1 MGRRD
6 DAAQAG
12 MAGMIRYHRRWF
24 PGVSAMGFFS
34 QLVRHK
40 SIEQLQAEVVTRRD
54 FRRVLG
60 LWQLTAIGIGGIIGV
75 GIFVLAGQQAA
86 VNAGPAVVLSF
97 LIAGLGSACAALC
110 YAEFAGLIPVTGSA
124 YTYSYAVLGEFVAWI
139 IGWDL
144 LLEYALVVAVVAIG
158 WSGYVQVLLASAGV
172 RLPEWAQQ
180 SMSAQTMEY
189 YLQQIFGMHG
199 AAAIAAPGDGHRFN
213 VIAAAVSLAV
223 AVLLTVRTE
232 WGARFNTAV
241 VAIKVLGVLLVVGV
255 GVFYIHPANWHPFIP
270 ARVVDAAT
278 GIGHF
283 GWQGVLTGASVVFF
297 AVFGYDTLTTAAEE
311 ARHPQRDLPRAVLL
325 SLGVA
330 MVLYVAVSLVLT
342 GITSYRHLGG
352 DASVSDA
359 FESIGLHWLSLTIAA
374 AAVIGVTS
382 VLFAFM
388 LGAARIWFA
397 LARDGL
403 LPGWFARV
411 SPRFGTPARPT
422 LILGVFTAIVAG
434 LLPIGEVAELVNI
447 GTLSAFIIICAA
459 IMLLRVR
466 KPSLQRNFR
475 TPVVWFTAPLG
486 IVFSALLIYGL
497 PWITYE
503 RFVIWMALGCVIY
516 FGYGIRHSKL
526 ARGG

>member
-1 MGRRD
+1 M
-6 DAAQAG
+6 
-12 MAGMIRYHRRWF
+12 
-24 PGVSAMGFFS
+24 SFFS
-34 QLVRHK
+34 KLVRHK
-40 SIEQLQAEVVTRRD
+40 SVEQLQAEVGSRGD

-86 VNAGPAVVLSF
+86 TNAGPAVALSF
-97 LIAGLGSACAALC
+97 IIAGLGSACAALC

-124 YTYSYAVLGEFVAWI
+124 YTYGYAVLGEFVAWI

-158 WSGYVQVLLASAGV
+158 WSGYVQVLLNSAGV
-172 RLPEWAQQ
+172 HLPEWAQQ
-180 SMSAQTMEY
+180 SMSAQTMQY
-189 YLQQIFGMHG
+189 YLQQVFGTHG
-199 AAAIAAPGDGHRFN
+199 AAAIAAPSDGHRFN
-213 VIAAAVSLAV
+213 VIAAGVSVAV

-241 VAIKVLGVLLVVGV
+241 VTIKVIGVLLVVLV
-255 GVFYIHPANWHPFIP
+255 GVFYINTANWHPFIP
-270 ARVVDAAT
+270 ARIVDATT

-311 ARHPQRDLPRAVLL
+311 AKHPQRDLPRAVVL
-325 SLGVA
+325 SLAIA
-330 MVLYVAVSLVLT
+330 MVLYIAVSLVLT
-342 GITSYRHLGG
+342 GITPYSHLGG

-359 FESIGLHWLSLTIAA
+359 FESIGLHWLSIIIAA

-403 LPGWFARV
+403 LPTWFAKV

-422 LILGVFTAIVAG
+422 VILGLFTALIAG

-447 GTLSAFIIICAA
+447 GTLSAFIIICGS

-466 KPSLQRNFR
+466 RPDLQRNFR
-475 TPVVWFTAPLG
+475 TPAVWFTAPLG
-486 IVFSALLIYGL
+486 IVFSAVLIYGL

-503 RFVIWMALGCVIY
+503 RFVIWMALGCLIY

-526 ARGG
+526 AHADAV

>member
-1 MGRRD
+1 
-6 DAAQAG
+6 
-12 MAGMIRYHRRWF
+12 
-24 PGVSAMGFFS
+24 MGFFS
-34 QLVRHK
+34 KLVRHK
-40 SIEQLQAEVVTRRD
+40 TIEQLQSEAGQRGD

-86 VNAGPAVVLSF
+86 TNAGPAVALSF
-97 LIAGLGSACAALC
+97 LIAGVGSACAALC

-124 YTYSYAVLGEFVAWI
+124 YTYGYAVLGEFAAWI

-172 RLPEWAQQ
+172 HLPDWAQQ
-180 SMSAQTMEY
+180 SMSAQTMQY
-189 YLQQIFGMHG
+189 YLQQLGLRG
-199 AAAIAAPGDGHRFN
+199 GEAIAGPSDGHRFN
-213 VIAAAVSLAV
+213 VIAAAVSVGV
-223 AVLLTVRTE
+223 AILLTVRTE
-232 WGARFNTAV
+232 WGARFNTVV
-241 VAIKVLGVLLVVGV
+241 VAIKVIGVLLVVGV
-255 GVFYIHPANWHPFIP
+255 GVFFIDTSNWHPFIP
-270 ARVVDAAT
+270 ARVVDVST
-278 GIGHF
+278 GLGHF

-311 ARHPQRDLPRAVLL
+311 SKNPQRDLPRAVLL
-325 SLGVA
+325 SLAIA

-342 GITSYRHLGG
+342 GITHYSNLGG
-352 DASVSDA
+352 EASVSDA
-359 FESIGLHWLSLTIAA
+359 FEQIGLHWLSVAIAA
-374 AAVIGVTS
+374 AAVVGVTS

-403 LPGWFARV
+403 LPTWFARV

-422 LILGVFTAIVAG
+422 IILGLFTALVAG

-447 GTLSAFIIICAA
+447 GTLSAFIIICAS

-466 KPSLQRNFR
+466 RPDLQRNFR
-475 TPVVWFTAPLG
+475 TPAVWFTAPLG
-486 IVFSALLIYGL
+486 IIFSAVLIYGL

-503 RFVIWMALGCVIY
+503 RFLLWMAIGCVIY
-516 FGYGIRHSKL
+516 FAWGMRHSKM
-526 ARGG
+526 AHAPQE

>member
-1 MGRRD
+1 
-6 DAAQAG
+6 
-12 MAGMIRYHRRWF
+12 
-24 PGVSAMGFFS
+24 MGFFS
-34 QLVRHK
+34 KLVRHK

-86 VNAGPAVVLSF
+86 TNAGPAVVLSF
-97 LIAGLGSACAALC
+97 LIAGSGSACAALC

-124 YTYSYAVLGEFVAWI
+124 YTYGYAVLGEFAAWI

-172 RLPEWAQQ
+172 HLPVWAQQ
-180 SMSAQTMEY
+180 SMSAPTMEY
-189 YLQQIFGMHG
+189 YLQQLFGLHG
-199 AAAIAAPGDGHRFN
+199 SAVIAGPGDGHRFN
-213 VIAAAVSLAV
+213 VIAAAVSMAV

-232 WGARFNTAV
+232 LGARFNTVV
-241 VAIKVLGVLLVVGV
+241 VAIKVIGVLLVVGV

-278 GIGHF
+278 GVGHF

-311 ARHPQRDLPRAVLL
+311 AKQPQRDLPRAVLL
-325 SLGVA
+325 SLAVA
-330 MVLYVAVSLVLT
+330 MVLYIAVSLVLT
-342 GITSYRHLGG
+342 GITSYHNLGG

-359 FESIGLHWLSLTIAA
+359 FASIGLNWLSITVAA

-403 LPGWFARV
+403 LPGWFAKV

-422 LILGVFTAIVAG
+422 LILGLFTAVVAG

-459 IMLLRVR
+459 VMLLRVR
-466 KPSLQRNFR
+466 RPQLPRNFR
-475 TPVVWFTAPLG
+475 TPAVWFTAPLG
-486 IVFSALLIYGL
+486 IVFSAVLIYGL

-526 ARGG
+526 ASRT